1 MKKYKYK
8 AEIMAKGGGTFVF
21 FPYDVKKEFGTK
33 GQVKVKA
40 SFEGIEYR
48 GSLAPMGME
57 FHLLGIRKEI
67 RNALKKEI
75 GDIIEVIVELD
86 TEPRIVKVPHDFQIV
101 LDTNKTAKE
110 TFEKFA
116 YTHRKEYVRWIEEAK
131 KEETRKKRIIK
142 ALDMISN
149 GKKFS

>member
-1 MKKYKYK
+1 MKKYKFS
-8 AEIMAKGGGTFVF
+8 AEIMAKGNGTFVY

-33 GQVKVKA
+33 GQIKVKA
-40 SFEGIEYR
+40 KFNGFEYC

-67 RNALKKEI
+67 RDTIKKDI
-75 GDIIEVIVELD
+75 GDIIEVIVEQDL
-86 TEPRIVKVPHDFQIV
+86 EPRIVEVPKDFKLA
-101 LDTNKTAKE
+101 LDNNNSAKE
-110 TFEKFA
+110 IFEKFA

-131 KEETRKKRIIK
+131 KEETRNKRIAK
-142 ALDMISN
+142 AVEMISV